1 MNAAL
6 TEGQVGQCPGTTE
19 PECSAFDQRF
29 TATMDRFG
37 NLFVEGPFS
46 QLRLSA
52 IQNKAIDQFRETVTG
67 TSFTEWRVR
76 RLQCEEPIVSQIING
91 VYFFDGRDR
100 VDTKCGPA
108 ANYLLKL
115 AEEGGILEDMSEA
128 DRQWRLA
135 READEAESDRQSRD
149 GYQEMER
156 FFLSGG
162 K

>member
-6 TEGQVGQCPGTTE
+6 TEGQVEGHPSGTTE
-19 PECSAFDQRF
+19 PECSAFNQRF
-29 TATMDRFG
+29 EITMDRFG
-37 NLFVEGPFS
+37 NAVINGPFS
-46 QLRLSA
+46 DMKLSA
-52 IQNKAIDQFRETVTG
+52 IQNRAIDQFRETVTG

-76 RLQCEEPIVSQIING
+76 RLQCEEPVVSQIING
-91 VYFFDGRDR
+91 VCF
-100 VDTKCGPA
+100 TKCGPA

-135 READEAESDRQSRD
+135 READEAEHDRQSRD